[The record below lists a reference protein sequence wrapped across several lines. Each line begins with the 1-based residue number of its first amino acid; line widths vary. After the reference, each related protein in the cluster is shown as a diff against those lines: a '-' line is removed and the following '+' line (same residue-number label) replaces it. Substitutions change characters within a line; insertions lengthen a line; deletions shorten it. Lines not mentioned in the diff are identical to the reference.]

1 MEEIYTID
9 KISHGNMYVSYYTNT
24 VQCVEVSGRQEYR
37 MDWVRIP
44 PDGKLKLMQT
54 VDCRL

>member
-1 MEEIYTID
+1 MEVSRCLIL
-9 KISHGNMYVSYYTNT
+9 YV
-24 VQCVEVSGRQEYR
+24 QRIEDSGRQEYR